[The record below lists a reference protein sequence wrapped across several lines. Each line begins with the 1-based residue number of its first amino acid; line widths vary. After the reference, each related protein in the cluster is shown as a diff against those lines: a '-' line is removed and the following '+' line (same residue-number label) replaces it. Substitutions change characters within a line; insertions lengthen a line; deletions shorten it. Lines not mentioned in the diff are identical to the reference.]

1 MADQFKR
8 LRGTDMTVPPISGLS
23 ATSGQ
28 PRLPVNSLSVT
39 RAARLVSEVCM
50 VYLVCC
56 IGLGLTTEGRAQG
69 VLSGRLLS
77 RPPAGAESG
86 QEGVPMTEIRLLG
99 NLSDPT
105 SEPRGFRTWEMAPAG
120 WFRLSGPAGRY
131 ALLFSEPAHYMPPIV
146 RTNIWLDDG
155 QLADQ
160 LRVAPEF
167 AYAQFA
173 QQVWDTQPAESY
185 FQPFVANGPH
195 VTQVGIKLATD
206 GVDGPG
212 PLSTELVAAIH
223 EVTDGGPEQWQQIG
237 PDMPLLAVDCG
248 GPKSYAYSAGWNSG
262 EVPVVAGRRY
272 AVRWSPRDPARKL
285 QAFWAPVAESTSAI
299 PPRPSATPASA
310 APGDAERLSAWRRVD
325 GQWESTDH
333 QLWTT
338 VACTGDELLIPVNK
352 RVHQKFGE
360 FAGSARTWTQTY
372 VAQGHA
378 LAGVVLYAAV
388 SGAQPP
394 LSRQRVELI
403 IHEGGPEGP
412 VIHRAVAVGEGH
424 YTGDA
429 SWGIFGR
436 VFAPS
441 DVRLN
446 PGTTY
451 GLEFTSLESEET
463 VGGFVNIKGQR
474 SDGRAAFNPYRKHP
488 LDAEPSGTA
497 FRHGHEACD
506 FDLDLQV
513 LEYVDYRSDWEE
525 SLRGPGRLRKDQ
537 WVSWRRAKINAAANT
552 TAPEFGP
559 WQRSDAGPMSGTTG
573 ELSASE
579 QVWSQVVSDL
589 NRGETYR
596 LAGRMQATWP
606 ADVDHRCQVGID
618 PTGQSDDP
626 LAPTIRWFD
635 SVRRHHQWQSFLGPA
650 VRPVGSSVSVWLR
663 AASAGEERF
672 PFRAEFDAVGLFEQ
686 NTAPPRSPISR

>member
-1 MADQFKR
+1 MP
-8 LRGTDMTVPPISGLS
+8 VPPIGGLS

-28 PRLPVNSLSVT
+28 PWLARTTFSVAG
-39 RAARLVSEVCM
+39 AARLVG
-50 VYLVCC
+50 LVGSVVF
-56 IGLGLTTEGRAQG
+56 IGLGLIADGLAQG

-77 RPPAGAESG
+77 TSTAAAESG
-86 QEGVPMTEIRLLG
+86 WEDVPMTEIRVLG

-146 RTNIWLDDG
+146 RTNIWLEDG

-160 LRVAPEF
+160 LRVSPEF

-185 FQPFVANGPH
+185 FQPFVANGPY

-223 EVTDGGPEQWQQIG
+223 QVTDDGPEQWPQIG

-262 EVPVVAGRRY
+262 EVPVVVGRRY

-285 QAFWAPVAESTSAI
+285 QAFWASVAESSSAV
-299 PPRPSATPASA
+299 PSHTSATPTSA
-310 APGDAERLSAWRRVD
+310 VSGDEERLAAWRRVD
-325 GQWESTDH
+325 GQWALTDYR
-333 QLWTT
+333 LWTA

-412 VIHRAVAVGEGH
+412 VIHRAIAVGEGH

-488 LDAEPSGTA
+488 LDAEPTGSA
-497 FRHGHEACD
+497 FRNGREACD

-513 LEYVDYRSDWEE
+513 LEYVDHRSDWEE
-525 SLRGPGRLRKDQ
+525 SMRGPSRLRDDE
-537 WVSWRRAKINAAANT
+537 WFSWRRAKSQAGADSPAR
-552 TAPEFGP
+552 EFGP
-559 WQRSDAGPMSGTTG
+559 WQRSDAGPMVGTTG

-635 SVRRHHQWQSFLGPA
+635 SVRQHHQWQSFLGPA
-650 VRPVGSSVSVWLR
+650 VRPVGTSVSVWLR